1 MITLPHKTE
10 HGMSKAKFGDFWRFW
25 LLGVLKQGTY
35 GMSVGDIYG
44 GLAAGSG
51 TSYVPGLAFKHVRR
65 CLACLDC
72 LACLSAAASRTVI

>member
-10 HGMSKAKFGDFWRFW
+10 HAMSKAKFGDFWRFW

-35 GMSVGDIYG
+35 GMSIGDIYG

-65 CLACLDC
+65 RLLPCCLHVPVRQPLPRA
-72 LACLSAAASRTVI
+72 R